1 MTFMFISISTINM
14 TWLLTLH
21 YTQVYFTITF
31 YTPSSVYEISQVTDH
46 LLYFPDYEG
55 PSRDC
60 CLPAAQLTD
69 DTLTRP
75 VSSTLPLCRM

>member
-21 YTQVYFTITF
+21 YIQVYLLDYICTQ
-31 YTPSSVYEISQVTDH
+31 SSVYEISQVTDH
-46 LLYFPDYEG
+46 VLYFPDYESS
-55 PSRDC
+55 SRDC

-75 VSSTLPLCRM
+75 ASSTLPLCRM

>member
-21 YTQVYFTITF
+21 YIQVYLHDYICTQ
-31 YTPSSVYEISQVTDH
+31 SSVYEISQVPDH
-46 LLYFPDYEG
+46 VLYFPDYE
-55 PSRDC
+55 SSSIDC
-60 CLPAAQLTD
+60 CLPAAPLTD